1 MSRQRIIQKVRKNA
15 DYQAL
20 ARFLEEQ
27 GLQWEV
33 LPPTGKGHPFM
44 RISLPDGGT
53 IDYQISCTPMGGC
66 NVKSRV
72 ASLRRAL
79 IERGVGVGE

>member
-1 MSRQRIIQKVRKNA
+1 MSRQRIIQKVRKNP

-20 ARFLEEQ
+20 ARFLEEKA
-27 GLQWEV
+27 LQWEV

-44 RISLPDGGT
+44 RISLPNGET

-72 ASLRRAL
+72 ASLRRVLA
-79 IERGVGVGE
+79 EKGVRVGE